1 MTETTLVKI
10 SYVDICNEVLR
21 DFVIVQPQQAAQYHT
36 AARSLSPLPR
46 WDGGDNWKGK
56 GVRTHGMR

>member
-36 AARSLSPLPR
+36 AARSLSP
-46 WDGGDNWKGK
+46 DGMEEIIGK
-56 GVRTHGMR
+56 AKV